1 MAPIDR
7 DALITEL
14 RRQAEVAAMAG
25 ASAPTIT
32 PGQALANLADSLAG
46 GWLAPDEDVMAGAI
60 DRLREHLGG
69 AFSREVSLAL
79 NEAYRNGMR
88 QAAEPIE
95 VRVHVP
101 GVPYESADGTTGAC
115 DWPASVCLNRDP
127 HSKGATY
134 ALPEHFATLVQPP
147 AEVRV
152 QIPGLDEPT
161 STDGTWIAYRG
172 TVGGNTTYRVEG
184 DPNGL
189 AVGRFK
195 ASLRRFLGVA

>member
-32 PGQALANLADSLAG
+32 PGQALANLADSLED
-46 GWLAPDEDVMAGAI
+46 GWLAPVEDVMAGAI
-60 DRLREHLGG
+60 DRLRAHLGTQ
-69 AFSREVSLAL
+69 FHTREVSLAL
-79 NEAYRNGMR
+79 NEAFRNGMR
-88 QAAEPIE
+88 S
-95 VRVHVP
+95 VRP
-101 GVPYESADGTTGAC
+101 E
-115 DWPASVCLNRDP
+115 
-127 HSKGATY
+127 
-134 ALPEHFATLVQPP
+134 LPEP